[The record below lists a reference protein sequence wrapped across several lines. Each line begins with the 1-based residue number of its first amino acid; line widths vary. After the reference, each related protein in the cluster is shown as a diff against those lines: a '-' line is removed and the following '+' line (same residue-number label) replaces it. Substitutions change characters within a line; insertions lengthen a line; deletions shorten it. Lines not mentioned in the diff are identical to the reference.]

1 MCEPYEIDIVVT
13 ANSYK
18 IYLLAA
24 DIGTANFVTKV
35 KNDLEIMHYRFLI
48 NLNVQCETRLK
59 CVKKILCFSSEC
71 IYFNYNQPDLDNKG
85 WYVN

>member
-48 NLNVQCETRLK
+48 NLNV
-59 CVKKILCFSSEC
+59 
-71 IYFNYNQPDLDNKG
+71 
-85 WYVN
+85 